1 MDRSVSGPER
11 LDDASV
17 TVAPGAAGS
26 PSPLIEVRDLSKEFP
41 GVRALDAVSMTI
53 LAGEVH
59 ALVGEN
65 GAGKST
71 LVKILSGVEQPDG
84 GEMRLNG
91 QPYVARGPQ
100 DALAAGIRVVYQELN
115 LLTYLTIEENLSFE
129 HLPAHRGLVDRREL
143 RRRAEELL
151 EEVGL
156 DVPPDTPVEE
166 LGIAQMQMVEIARA
180 LLTDAKLLI
189 LDEPTATLTPREVDR
204 LFGIIRQLTA
214 QGIGVL
220 FISHHLDEMKEI
232 GDRVTVLRNGQW
244 AATRDVAQVTVAEVI
259 ELMVGRAMA
268 EGFPFR
274 EQVMLGEELL
284 SVDGL
289 TYHGNIEPV
298 SLRVHAGEI
307 LGIAGLVGSGR
318 TEAMRAIFGADR
330 ATGGVLRVRGE
341 PVHIREPR
349 DAVRAGIC
357 LLTEDRKS
365 QGLILDMT
373 CAQNTTITRLDAV
386 VQRGL
391 LQTAREAAET
401 EALIDALSI
410 KAQSPS
416 QVVRFLSGGNQQKVV
431 VAKWLFAE
439 SQILIFDEPTRGID
453 VGAKFEIYNL
463 IWDLADRGK
472 GIIVVSSDLP
482 ELLGICHR
490 IAVFS
495 KGAVVGELPREA
507 FSEKA
512 VLELAYRNYLAT
524 AAPAARAPMNTTGM
538 PS

>member
-1 MDRSVSGPER
+1 MEPIGSDPAHARDAGVERTPEG
-11 LDDASV
+11 
-17 TVAPGAAGS
+17 TP
-26 PSPLIEVRDLSKEFP
+26 PLLEIRDLTKEFP
-41 GVRALDAVSMTI
+41 GVRALDSVSMTI
-53 LAGEVH
+53 RAGEVH

-71 LVKILSGVEQPDG
+71 LVKVLSGVERPDA
-84 GEMRLNG
+84 GEMLLNG
-91 QPYVARGPQ
+91 QPYLARTPQ
-100 DALAAGIRVVYQELN
+100 DALTAGIRVVYQELN

-129 HLPAHRGLVDRREL
+129 HLPAHHGLVDRREL
-143 RRRAEELL
+143 RRRAVELL

-180 LLTDAKLLI
+180 LLTDARLLI

-204 LFGIIRQLTA
+204 LFEIIRKLTG

-244 AATRDVAQVTVAEVI
+244 AATRDVSDISVAEVI

-274 EQVMLGEELL
+274 AQVRLGEELL
-284 SVDGL
+284 AVEGL
-289 TYHGNIEPV
+289 TYRGNVEPV

-391 LQTAREAAET
+391 LQTAREATET

-410 KAQSPS
+410 KAQSAS

-490 IAVFS
+490 IVVFS
-495 KGAVVGELPREA
+495 KGAVVGELPREG

-524 AAPAARAPMNTTGM
+524 AATSARARMDTTGM

>member
-1 MDRSVSGPER
+1 MELSVSRAER
-11 LDDASV
+11 LDDAGLPV
-17 TVAPGAAGS
+17 AAGS

-41 GVRALDAVSMTI
+41 GVRALDAVSLTI

-71 LVKILSGVEQPDG
+71 LVKLLSGVEQPDG
-84 GEMRLNG
+84 GEMLLNG

-129 HLPAHRGLVDRREL
+129 HLPSHRGLVDRREL

-204 LFGIIRQLTA
+204 LFGIVRQLAA

-244 AATRDVAQVTVAEVI
+244 AATRDVAQVTVPEVI
-259 ELMVGRAMA
+259 ELMVGRTMA

-274 EQVMLGEELL
+274 AQVVLGEELL
-284 SVDGL
+284 TVDEL
-289 TYHGNIEPV
+289 TYRGNVEPV

-330 ATGGVLRVRGE
+330 ATGGSLKVRGE

-386 VQRGL
+386 VRRGL
-391 LQTAREAAET
+391 LQVAREAAET

-431 VAKWLFAE
+431 VAKWLFAD

-463 IWDLADRGK
+463 IWDLADGGK

-490 IAVFS
+490 IVVFS
-495 KGAVVGELPREA
+495 KGAIVGELPRAE

-524 AAPAARAPMNTTGM
+524 VAPAARAPLSSTGM

>member
-1 MDRSVSGPER
+1 MERNVSDPH
-11 LDDASV
+11 
-17 TVAPGAAGS
+17 PAGF
-26 PSPLIEVRDLSKEFP
+26 PTLVEIRDLSKEFP
-41 GVRALDAVSMTI
+41 GVQALDSISLTI

-71 LVKILSGVEQPDG
+71 LVKVLSGVEQPDG
-84 GEMRLNG
+84 GSVLLNG
-91 QPYVARGPQ
+91 EPYVARSPEE
-100 DALAAGIRVVYQELN
+100 ALAAGIRVVYQELN

-129 HLPAHRGLVDRREL
+129 QLPAHRGLVDRREL
-143 RRRAEELL
+143 RRRATELL

-204 LFGIIRQLTA
+204 LFEIVRKLTA
-214 QGIGVL
+214 RNIGVL

-244 AATRDVAQVTVAEVI
+244 AATRKVADISVAEVI
-259 ELMVGRAMA
+259 ELMVGRALA

-274 EQVMLGEELL
+274 EQVMPGSELL
-284 SVDGL
+284 SVEGL
-289 TYHGNIEPV
+289 TYRGNVDPV
-298 SLRVHAGEI
+298 SLHVRAGEI

-330 ATGGVLRVRGE
+330 ATSGSIRVRGE
-341 PVHIREPR
+341 LVRIREPR
-349 DAVRAGIC
+349 DAVRAGVC

-365 QGLILDMT
+365 QGLILDMS
-373 CAQNTTITRLDAV
+373 CAQNTTITRLDAIV
-386 VQRGL
+386 RRGL
-391 LQTAREAAET
+391 LQPAREMAET

-410 KAQSPS
+410 KAQSAA
-416 QVVRFLSGGNQQKVV
+416 QIVRFLSGGNQQKVV

-453 VGAKFEIYNL
+453 VGAKLEIYNL
-463 IWDLADRGK
+463 IWDLAERGK

-495 KGAVVGELPREA
+495 RGAVVGELQRAE
-507 FSEKA
+507 FSERA
-512 VLELAYRNYLAT
+512 VLELAYRNYLAP
-524 AAPAARAPMNTTGM
+524 AADAARAGYDATGR

>member
-1 MDRSVSGPER
+1 MEPTGSALATAREKEAPPTSTDGP
-11 LDDASV
+11 
-17 TVAPGAAGS
+17 
-26 PSPLIEVRDLSKEFP
+26 PLVEIRELTKEFP

-71 LVKILSGVEQPDG
+71 LVKVLSGVEQPDG
-84 GEMRLNG
+84 GEMLLLG
-91 QPYVARGPQ
+91 QPYLARTPQ
-100 DALAAGIRVVYQELN
+100 EALAAGIRVVYQELN

-129 HLPAHRGLVDRREL
+129 HLPSHLGLVDRREL
-143 RRRAEELL
+143 RRRAAELL

-180 LLTDAKLLI
+180 LLTDARLLI

-204 LFGIIRQLTA
+204 LFEIIRKLTA
-214 QGIGVL
+214 RGIGVL

-244 AATRDVAQVTVAEVI
+244 AATRDVAGITVGEVI
-259 ELMVGRAMA
+259 ELMVGRALA

-274 EQVMLGEELL
+274 EHVVPGDEILA
-284 SVDGL
+284 VDEL
-289 TYHGNIEPV
+289 TYRGNVEPV
-298 SLRVHAGEI
+298 SLRVHEGEI

-330 ATGGVLRVRGE
+330 ATGGSLRVRGQT
-341 PVHIREPR
+341 VHIRAPR
-349 DAVRAGIC
+349 DAVQAGIC

-365 QGLILDMT
+365 QGLILDMSV
-373 CAQNTTITRLDAV
+373 AQNTTLTRLEAV
-386 VQRGL
+386 TRRALVKAPLETQA
-391 LQTAREAAET
+391 ARE
-401 EALIDALSI
+401 LIDALSI
-410 KAQSPS
+410 RAQSPS

-439 SQILIFDEPTRGID
+439 SQVLIFDEPTRGID

-463 IWDLADRGK
+463 IWDLAERGK
-472 GIIVVSSDLP
+472 GIVVVSSDLP

-490 IAVFS
+490 IVVFS
-495 KGAVVGELPREA
+495 KGAIVGELPRER

-512 VLELAYRNYLAT
+512 VLQLAYTNYLA
-524 AAPAARAPMNTTGM
+524 PAASSARAG
-538 PS
+538 SSVSGVSS

>member
-1 MDRSVSGPER
+1 MART
-11 LDDASV
+11 DAQPN
-17 TVAPGAAGS
+17 TLLTGGAAAV
-26 PSPLIEVRDLSKEFP
+26 PVDEPPLVEIRDLTKEFP
-41 GVRALDAVSMTI
+41 GVRALDSVSMTI
-53 LAGEVH
+53 LPGEVH

-71 LVKILSGVEQPDG
+71 LVKVLSGVEQPDG
-84 GEMRLNG
+84 GQVLLNG
-91 QPYVARGPQ
+91 QPYLARRPEE
-100 DALAAGIRVVYQELN
+100 ALAAGIRVVYQELN

-129 HLPAHRGLVDRREL
+129 HLPARHGLVDRREL
-143 RRRAEELL
+143 RRRARELL

-180 LLTDAKLLI
+180 LLTDARLLI

-204 LFGIIRQLTA
+204 LFDIIRKLTA
-214 QGIGVL
+214 RGIAVL
-220 FISHHLDEMKEI
+220 FISHHLDEMKAI

-244 AATRDVAQVTVAEVI
+244 AATREVADISVAEVI
-259 ELMVGRAMA
+259 ELMVGHALA
-268 EGFPFR
+268 QGFPFR
-274 EQVMLGEELL
+274 EHVVRGAELL
-284 SVDGL
+284 SVEGL
-289 TYHGNIEPV
+289 TYHGNVDPV
-298 SLRVHAGEI
+298 SLSVREGEI

-330 ATGGVLRVRGE
+330 ATGGTVRVGGTAVRI
-341 PVHIREPR
+341 HEPR
-349 DAVRAGIC
+349 DAVQAGIC

-365 QGLILDMT
+365 QGLILDMS

-386 VQRGL
+386 VRRGL
-391 LQTAREAAET
+391 IQASREDAET

-410 KAQSPS
+410 KAQGPD

-439 SQILIFDEPTRGID
+439 SRILIFDEPTRGID
-453 VGAKFEIYNL
+453 VGAKFEIYQL
-463 IWDLADRGK
+463 IWDLAERGK

-490 IAVFS
+490 IVVFS
-495 KGAVVGELPREA
+495 KGAIVGELSRDA

-512 VLELAYRNYLAT
+512 VLELAYRNYLAS
-524 AAPAARAPMNTTGM
+524 PAAAAQASTSATGM
-538 PS
+538 SS

>member
-1 MDRSVSGPER
+1 
-11 LDDASV
+11 
-17 TVAPGAAGS
+17 
-26 PSPLIEVRDLSKEFP
+26 
-41 GVRALDAVSMTI
+41 
-53 LAGEVH
+53 
-59 ALVGEN
+59 
-65 GAGKST
+65 
-71 LVKILSGVEQPDG
+71 
-84 GEMRLNG
+84 
-91 QPYVARGPQ
+91 
-100 DALAAGIRVVYQELN
+100 
-115 LLTYLTIEENLSFE
+115 
-129 HLPAHRGLVDRREL
+129 
-143 RRRAEELL
+143 
-151 EEVGL
+151 
-156 DVPPDTPVEE
+156 
-166 LGIAQMQMVEIARA
+166 
-180 LLTDAKLLI
+180 
-189 LDEPTATLTPREVDR
+189 
-204 LFGIIRQLTA
+204 
-214 QGIGVL
+214 
-220 FISHHLDEMKEI
+220 
-232 GDRVTVLRNGQW
+232 
-244 AATRDVAQVTVAEVI
+244 
-259 ELMVGRAMA
+259 
-268 EGFPFR
+268 
-274 EQVMLGEELL
+274 
-284 SVDGL
+284 
-289 TYHGNIEPV
+289 
-298 SLRVHAGEI
+298 
-307 LGIAGLVGSGR
+307 VGSGR

-330 ATGGVLRVRGE
+330 ATGGMLRVRGE

-495 KGAVVGELPREA
+495 KGAVVGELPREG

-524 AAPAARAPMNTTGM
+524 AGPAERAPMNTTGT

>member
-1 MDRSVSGPER
+1 MERIGSVPEP
-11 LDDASV
+11 DHDV
-17 TVAPGAAGS
+17 GIEGTPAGT
-26 PSPLIEVRDLSKEFP
+26 PPLLEIRELTKEFP
-41 GVRALDAVSMTI
+41 GVRALEAVSMTV

-71 LVKILSGVEQPDG
+71 LVKVLSGVEQPDG
-84 GEMRLNG
+84 GEVFLNG
-91 QPYVARGPQ
+91 RPYLARTPQ
-100 DALAAGIRVVYQELN
+100 EALAAGIRVVYQELN

-129 HLPAHRGLVDRREL
+129 HLPSRRGLVDRREL
-143 RRRAEELL
+143 RRRAQELL

-166 LGIAQMQMVEIARA
+166 LGIAQMQMLEIARA

-204 LFGIIRQLTA
+204 LFGIVRQLTA

-232 GDRVTVLRNGQW
+232 GDRVTVLRNGRW
-244 AATRDVAQVTVAEVI
+244 AATRDVADVTVAEVI
-259 ELMVGRAMA
+259 ELMVGRTMA

-274 EQVMLGEELL
+274 KQVRLGEELL
-284 SVDGL
+284 AVDGL
-289 TYHGNIEPV
+289 TYRGSVEPV

-307 LGIAGLVGSGR
+307 LGVAGLVGSGR

-330 ATGGVLRVRGE
+330 ATGGSLRVRGE
-341 PVHIREPR
+341 LVRVREPR

-365 QGLILDMT
+365 QGLILDMS
-373 CAQNTTITRLDAV
+373 CAQNTTITRIDAV

-391 LQTAREAAET
+391 LQTGREAAET

-410 KAQSPS
+410 KAQSPA
-416 QVVRFLSGGNQQKVV
+416 QLVRFLSGGNQQKVV

-439 SQILIFDEPTRGID
+439 SGILIFDEPTRGID

-463 IWDLADRGK
+463 IWDLAERGK

-495 KGAVVGELPREA
+495 KGAIVGELPRES

-524 AAPAARAPMNTTGM
+524 AATAARAPMDATGT

>member
-1 MDRSVSGPER
+1 MERSVSGPER
-11 LDDASV
+11 LDDAGLPV
-17 TVAPGAAGS
+17 AAGS
-26 PSPLIEVRDLSKEFP
+26 PAPLIEVRDLSKEFP

-71 LVKILSGVEQPDG
+71 LVKLLSGVEQPDG
-84 GEMRLNG
+84 GEMLLNG

-129 HLPAHRGLVDRREL
+129 HLPSHRGLVDRREL

-204 LFGIIRQLTA
+204 LFEIIRQLTA

-244 AATRDVAQVTVAEVI
+244 AATRDVADVTVAEVI

-274 EQVMLGEELL
+274 EQVVLGEELL
-284 SVDGL
+284 TVDGL
-289 TYHGNIEPV
+289 TYRGNVEPV

-330 ATGGVLRVRGE
+330 ATGGDAARPRSRRSD
-341 PVHIREPR
+341 IREPR

-391 LQTAREAAET
+391 LQAAREAAET

-416 QVVRFLSGGNQQKVV
+416 PGRALPLGRQPAEGRRRQVALR
-431 VAKWLFAE
+431 
-439 SQILIFDEPTRGID
+439 R
-453 VGAKFEIYNL
+453 
-463 IWDLADRGK
+463 LADPHLRRAHARHRRGRQ
-472 GIIVVSSDLP
+472 VRDLQP
-482 ELLGICHR
+482 HLGSGR
-490 IAVFS
+490 S
-495 KGAVVGELPREA
+495 
-507 FSEKA
+507 
-512 VLELAYRNYLAT
+512 
-524 AAPAARAPMNTTGM
+524 AARASSSSPPTCPSCWASATASWSSPRARSWASCPARTSARRPSWSWPTATTWTRRRPPRG
-538 PS
+538 PR

>member
-1 MDRSVSGPER
+1 MQAQPRGEEQTAGVGAVALTTER
-11 LDDASV
+11 
-17 TVAPGAAGS
+17 P
-26 PSPLIEVRDLSKEFP
+26 PLIEVREVTKEFP

-53 LAGEVH
+53 RAGEVH

-84 GEMRLNG
+84 GELLLNG
-91 QPYVARGPQ
+91 QPYLPRTPQ
-100 DALAAGIRVVYQELN
+100 EALAAGVRVVYQEFN

-129 HLPAHRGLVDRREL
+129 ALPARRGLLDRREL
-143 RRRAEELL
+143 RRRAAELL
-151 EEVGL
+151 AEVGL

-180 LLTDAKLLI
+180 LLTEARLLI
-189 LDEPTATLTPREVDR
+189 LDEPTATLTPREVER
-204 LFGIIRQLTA
+204 LFEIIRKLTYR
-214 QGIGVL
+214 GIGVL
-220 FISHHLDEMKEI
+220 FISHHLDEMKQI

-244 AATRDVAQVTVAEVI
+244 AATREVRDISVGEVI

-268 EGFPFR
+268 EGFPYR
-274 EQVMLGEELL
+274 GDAHLGGELL
-284 SVDGL
+284 AVDEL
-289 TYHGNIEPV
+289 TYRGNVEPV
-298 SLRVHAGEI
+298 SLRVREGEI
-307 LGIAGLVGSGR
+307 VGIAGLVGSGR
-318 TEAMRAIFGADR
+318 TEAMRAIFGADK
-330 ATGGVLRVRGE
+330 AITGRIRVRGE
-341 PVHIREPR
+341 AVEVRTPR

-373 CAQNTTITRLDAV
+373 CAQNTTITKLDAV

-391 LQTAREAAET
+391 LQTGRESAET
-401 EALIDALSI
+401 AALIDALSI
-410 KAQSPS
+410 KAQSPA

-431 VAKWLFAE
+431 IAKWLFAE
-439 SQILIFDEPTRGID
+439 SLVLIFDEPTRGID

-463 IWDLADRGK
+463 IWDLAERGK
-472 GIIVVSSDLP
+472 GIVVVSSDLP

-490 IAVFS
+490 IMVFS
-495 KGAVVGELPREA
+495 KGAVVGELPRER

-512 VLELAYRNYLAT
+512 VLELAYRNYLDAAAS
-524 AAPAARAPMNTTGM
+524 AAPEPSISTGT
-538 PS
+538 PT

>member
-1 MDRSVSGPER
+1 MERSVSGPER
-11 LDDASV
+11 LDDAGLP
-17 TVAPGAAGS
+17 VATGS
-26 PSPLIEVRDLSKEFP
+26 LAPLIEVRDLTKEFP
-41 GVRALDAVSMTI
+41 GVRALDAVNLTI

-84 GEMRLNG
+84 GEMLLNG
-91 QPYVARGPQ
+91 HPYVAAGPQ

-115 LLTYLTIEENLSFE
+115 LLTFLTIEENLSFE
-129 HLPAHRGLVDRREL
+129 HLPSRRGLVDRREL

-204 LFGIIRQLTA
+204 LFAIIRQLA
-214 QGIGVL
+214 SQGIGVL

-244 AATRDVAQVTVAEVI
+244 AATREVADISVAEVI

-274 EQVMLGEELL
+274 SAVTLGDELL
-284 SVDGL
+284 AVDGL
-289 TYHGNIEPV
+289 TYHGNLEPV

-307 LGIAGLVGSGR
+307 VGIAGLVGSGR

-330 ATGGVLRVRGE
+330 ATAGTITVRGE
-341 PVHIREPR
+341 VIRVREPR

-386 VQRGL
+386 VRRGL
-391 LQTAREAAET
+391 LQAGKEAAET
-401 EALIDALSI
+401 ETLIDALSI

-439 SQILIFDEPTRGID
+439 AQILIFDEPTRGID

-463 IWDLADRGK
+463 IWDLAERGR

-490 IAVFS
+490 IMVFS
-495 KGAVVGELPREA
+495 KGAVVGELPRGD

-512 VLELAYRNYLAT
+512 VLELAYRNYLDP
-524 AAPAARAPMNTTGM
+524 AASAARAAKNAMGM

>member
-1 MDRSVSGPER
+1 MQAIAGQGPSGGVSAAVRP
-11 LDDASV
+11 A
-17 TVAPGAAGS
+17 AAGKA
-26 PSPLIEVRDLSKEFP
+26 PLLEVRDLTKEFP
-41 GVRALDAVSMTI
+41 GVRALDSVSLTV

-71 LVKILSGVEQPDG
+71 LVRVLSGVEQPDG
-84 GEMRLNG
+84 GQIILDGR
-91 QPYVARGPQ
+91 PYLAHRPE
-100 DALAAGIRVVYQELN
+100 DALAAGIRAVYQEFN

-129 HLPAHRGLVDRREL
+129 HLPAHHGLVDRREL
-143 RRRAEELL
+143 RRRAQELL

-166 LGIAQMQMVEIARA
+166 LGIAQMQMVELARA

-204 LFGIIRQLTA
+204 LFEIIRKLTG

-244 AATRDVAQVTVAEVI
+244 AATRAVADVSVPQVI
-259 ELMVGRAMA
+259 ELMVGRALA

-274 EQVMLGEELL
+274 EGVRPGAELL
-284 SVDGL
+284 SVEGL
-289 TYHGNIEPV
+289 TYRGNVVPISV
-298 SLRVHAGEI
+298 RVHEGEI
-307 LGIAGLVGSGR
+307 VGIAGLVGSGR

-330 ATGGVLRVRGE
+330 ATGGAIRVRGE
-341 PVHIREPR
+341 EVRIREPK
-349 DAVRAGIC
+349 DAVQAGIC

-386 VQRGL
+386 VEHGL
-391 LQTAREAAET
+391 LQAAREAQET
-401 EALIDALSI
+401 AALIDALAI
-410 KAQSPS
+410 KAQSPDL
-416 QVVRFLSGGNQQKVV
+416 VVRFLSGGNQQKIV
-431 VAKWLFAE
+431 VAKWLFAD
-439 SQILIFDEPTRGID
+439 SQVLIFDEPTRGID
-453 VGAKFEIYNL
+453 VGAKVEIYNL
-463 IWDLADRGK
+463 IWDLAEHGK
-472 GIIVVSSDLP
+472 GLIVVSSDLP

-490 IAVFS
+490 IVVFS
-495 KGAVVGELPREA
+495 RGAIVGELPREA

-512 VLELAYRNYLAT
+512 VLELAYRNYLA
-524 AAPAARAPMNTTGM
+524 PATTGDRSTPRATGM

>member
-1 MDRSVSGPER
+1 MERTASDPKLKVDAGRQPAPTGGP
-11 LDDASV
+11 
-17 TVAPGAAGS
+17 
-26 PSPLIEVRDLSKEFP
+26 PLLEIRDLTKEFP
-41 GVRALDAVSMTI
+41 GVRALDSVSMTI

-71 LVKILSGVEQPDG
+71 LVKVLSGVEQPDG
-84 GEMRLNG
+84 GEMLLNG
-91 QPYVARGPQ
+91 QPYLAHTPQ
-100 DALAAGIRVVYQELN
+100 EALAAGIRVVYQELN
-115 LLTYLTIEENLSFE
+115 LLTFLTIEENLSFE
-129 HLPAHRGLVDRREL
+129 SLPARRGLVDRKEL

-180 LLTDAKLLI
+180 LLTDARLLI

-204 LFGIIRQLTA
+204 LFEIVRKLTA
-214 QGIGVL
+214 RGIGVL

-244 AATRDVAQVTVAEVI
+244 AATKAVTDITVAEVI
-259 ELMVGRAMA
+259 ELMVGRALA
-268 EGFPFR
+268 AGFPFR
-274 EQVMLGEELL
+274 GRVVPGQELL
-284 SVDGL
+284 AVDGL
-289 TYHGNIEPV
+289 TYRGNVEPV
-298 SLRVHAGEI
+298 SLRVHEGEI

-318 TEAMRAIFGADR
+318 TEAMRAIFGADH
-330 ATGGVLRVRGE
+330 ATAGTISVRGE
-341 PVHIREPR
+341 AIRVREPR
-349 DAVRAGIC
+349 DAVQAGIC

-373 CAQNTTITRLDAV
+373 CAQNVTITRLDAV
-386 VQRGL
+386 VRRGL
-391 LQTAREAAET
+391 LQTAREATET

-463 IWDLADRGK
+463 IWDLAERGK

-490 IAVFS
+490 IMVFS
-495 KGAVVGELPREA
+495 KGAVVGELPRED

-512 VLELAYRNYLAT
+512 VLELAYRNYLD
-524 AAPAARAPMNTTGM
+524 PAASTARAAKNAMGM

>member
-1 MDRSVSGPER
+1 MERSVTGPQR
-11 LDDASV
+11 RDDGGAS
-17 TVAPGAAGS
+17 ASAGS
-26 PSPLIEVRDLSKEFP
+26 PAPLIEVRGLSKEFP
-41 GVRALDAVSMTI
+41 GVRALDEVSMTI

-84 GEMRLNG
+84 GAMFLNG

-115 LLTYLTIEENLSFE
+115 LLTFLTIEENLSFE
-129 HLPAHRGLVDRREL
+129 HLPSHRGLVDRREL

-151 EEVGL
+151 QEVGL

-180 LLTDAKLLI
+180 LLTEARLLI

-274 EQVMLGEELL
+274 EQVEIGEELL
-284 SVDGL
+284 TVDGL
-289 TYHGNIEPV
+289 TYRGNAEPV
-298 SLRVHAGEI
+298 SLRVRAGEI

-330 ATGGVLRVRGE
+330 ATGGSLRVRGE
-341 PVHIREPR
+341 PVQYPR
-349 DAVRAGIC
+349 APGRRPRRH
-357 LLTEDRKS
+357 L
-365 QGLILDMT
+365 
-373 CAQNTTITRLDAV
+373 
-386 VQRGL
+386 
-391 LQTAREAAET
+391 
-401 EALIDALSI
+401 
-410 KAQSPS
+410 P
-416 QVVRFLSGGNQQKVV
+416 
-431 VAKWLFAE
+431 
-439 SQILIFDEPTRGID
+439 
-453 VGAKFEIYNL
+453 
-463 IWDLADRGK
+463 ADRGPQVT
-472 GIIVVSSDLP
+472 GPHPGHDLRP
-482 ELLGICHR
+482 EHDDHPARRGR
-490 IAVFS
+490 
-495 KGAVVGELPREA
+495 
-507 FSEKA
+507 
-512 VLELAYRNYLAT
+512 
-524 AAPAARAPMNTTGM
+524 AARPAPDRQGGRGDGGAHRR
-538 PS
+538 PLHQGPVAGPGRALPLGRQPAEGRGGQVALRRVADPHLR